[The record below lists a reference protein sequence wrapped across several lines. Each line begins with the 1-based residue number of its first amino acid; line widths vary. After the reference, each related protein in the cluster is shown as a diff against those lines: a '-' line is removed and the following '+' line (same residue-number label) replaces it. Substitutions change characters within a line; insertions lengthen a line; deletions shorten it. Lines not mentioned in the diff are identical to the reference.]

1 MYLHFEWVTYFF
13 QSEFQKINKKHDDIS
28 KLNQNMARLEADY
41 QSSLSEKLNKIEKL
55 ASELDS
61 SNNKVA

>member
-1 MYLHFEWVTYFF
+1 
-13 QSEFQKINKKHDDIS
+13 
-28 KLNQNMARLEADY
+28 MARLEADY